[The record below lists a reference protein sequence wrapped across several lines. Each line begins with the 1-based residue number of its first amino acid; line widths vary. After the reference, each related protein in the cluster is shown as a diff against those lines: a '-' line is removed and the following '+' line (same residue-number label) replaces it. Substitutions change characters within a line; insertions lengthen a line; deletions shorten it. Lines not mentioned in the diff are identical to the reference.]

1 MWGEHANTTMNK
13 NSAKK
18 LNRIRRH
25 GRVTARMSGTGSRP
39 RIAVFKSNQYIYVQL
54 IDDEKGRTLASAST
68 RALSSKSKSKI
79 ASSSELGKVIAEAA
93 KKAGINSAVFDR
105 GAYQYHGRIKALAE
119 SARSSGLK
127 I

>member
-1 MWGEHANTTMNK
+1 MK
-13 NSAKK
+13 RDKAKLK
-18 LNRIRRH
+18 RREQRKKRTRSRIR
-25 GRVTARMSGTGSRP
+25 GTASKP
-39 RIAVFKSNQYIYVQL
+39 RLTVFRSNKHLFVQL